1 MILFGIVTGCMLCG
15 LALTL
20 LLNAFT
26 FPRLKHTNT
35 QPTTSVMVSILI
47 PARNE
52 AAVIGRTIQMI
63 RQQTFTH
70 FELLILDDQST
81 DETATIVRQAAAN
94 DERIKIISGKALPSD
109 WSGKNWACHQLSEA
123 SNGEFIIFTDADVQW
138 QPDALST
145 LLSYQTK
152 SGADLLTVWPT
163 QETLSPAERLVV
175 PLMSMVIMSY
185 LPLLAVHH
193 LPWSSFA
200 AANGQCLLF
209 RRTVYKAIGGHS
221 GVRKEIVEDVV
232 LARRTKKLGFRLR
245 MIDGGTLIGCR
256 MYHDWHS
263 VQSGF
268 AKNILAGHGNSQLLL
283 AFSTLFHW
291 SLFLIPYLW
300 LVFGGGSEGWP
311 AFPLALITLGLLIR
325 SLSAAFTQQRV
336 LDALGMP
343 LSVILMTLIAARSVY
358 WQWRFGGPR
367 WKDRTILVAEQ
378 GSHG

>member
-1 MILFGIVTGCMLCG
+1 MILFGIVIGCILCG

-20 LLNAFT
+20 LLNVFT
-26 FPRLKHTNT
+26 FPRLKHTTT
-35 QPTTSVMVSILI
+35 QPTTSVTVSILI

-52 AAVIGRTIQMI
+52 AAVIGRTVQMI

-81 DETATIVRQAAAN
+81 DETVNIIRQAAAG
-94 DERIKIISGKALPSD
+94 DERIKIISGKALPAD

-138 QPDALST
+138 QPDALSA
-145 LLSYQTK
+145 LLSYQNK
-152 SGADLLTVWPT
+152 SRADLLTVWPT
-163 QETLSPAERLVV
+163 QETVSPAERLVV

-185 LPLLAVHH
+185 LPLIAVHY

-209 RRTVYKAIGGHS
+209 RRSVYQAIGGHS

-232 LARRTKKLGFRLR
+232 LARRTKKHRFRLR

-256 MYHDWHS
+256 MYHDWVS

-283 AFSTLFHW
+283 AFSTIFHW
-291 SLFLIPYLW
+291 SMFLIPYLW
-300 LVFGGGSEGWP
+300 LLFGAGSEGWP

-325 SLSAAFTQQRV
+325 TLSAAFTKQRV

-343 LSVILMTLIAARSVY
+343 LSVILMTLIAARSLY

-367 WKDRTILVAEQ
+367 WKDRTIRVAEQ